1 MISIKEYFNCVKTTM
16 YQSVFTRRMSY
27 ILSLLVMLTC
37 FVSNAEGS
45 FSSEVFR
52 LVAEGNCRFMCILKY
67 LLLLLPLKL
76 RYLWQLNNWFI
87 GWCHGCMISIKFYSH
102 QQWKGELSAVCWCLA
117 TRSPS
122 STAPYRWV
130 NESNFIKSR
139 GWLMFQ
145 KFEFQC

>member
-1 MISIKEYFNCVKTTM
+1 MISVKEYFNCVKTTM

-76 RYLWQLNNWFI
+76 RYLWQLNSLRVGLWPVFA
-87 GWCHGCMISIKFYSH
+87 GD
-102 QQWKGELSAVCWCLA
+102 LSYVGARSKPSLRRLVMKVGFREQVFQFPLKNGGILA
-117 TRSPS
+117 
-122 STAPYRWV
+122 
-130 NESNFIKSR
+130 
-139 GWLMFQ
+139 
-145 KFEFQC
+145 